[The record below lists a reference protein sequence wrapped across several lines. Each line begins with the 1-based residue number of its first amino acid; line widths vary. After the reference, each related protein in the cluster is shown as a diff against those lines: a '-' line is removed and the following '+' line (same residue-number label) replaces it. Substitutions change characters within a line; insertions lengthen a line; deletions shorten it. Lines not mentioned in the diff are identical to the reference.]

1 MFPSRDSIEGG
12 AVGAMYVLD
21 ETGHTEV
28 CWDTRD
34 EMSVEAA
41 REEFDA
47 LIRRGFSPFVK
58 ESKDDEEMFRVRTF
72 PPEVDEILW
81 LRPLVGG

>member
-1 MFPSRDSIEGG
+1 
-12 AVGAMYVLD
+12 MYVLD

-28 CWDTRD
+28 RWDTKD
-34 EMSVEAA
+34 ELSVEAA
-41 REEFDA
+41 RKEFDA
-47 LIRRGFSPFVK
+47 LVKQGFSPLVK
-58 ESKDDEEMFRVRTF
+58 ESKTDEEMFRVREF